1 MISQLLQADALLAAN
16 ALLLGAAA
24 IELMRVKRIVRRCR
38 DARPAAA
45 TASEHTGR
53 LLDGLD
59 ERLEALAQAVD
70 ELARRERT
78 AERRPPPAAPVRVD
92 AVRMAKNGATP
103 EELARACGLN
113 RGEAEL
119 LVRLHA
125 ARRA

>member
-1 MISQLLQADALLAAN
+1 MMSELLQADALLAAN

-24 IELMRVKRIVRRCR
+24 IELLRVKRIVRRCR

-45 TASEHTGR
+45 AVPEDTGR
-53 LLDGLD
+53 LLDSLD
-59 ERLEALAQAVD
+59 ERLAALGRAVD
-70 ELARRERT
+70 ELARRER
-78 AERRPPPAAPVRVD
+78 APERRPPPAAPVRVD
-92 AVRMAKNGATP
+92 AVRLAKNGATP